1 MQKHTAIR
9 SLKTET
15 MMKQL
20 SVKDNSSYAK
30 EYFADI
36 PRLTRKID
44 SKTLEQLEHE
54 GVFVFPE
61 LVADAEDITKDQMIL
76 QRVGDCYRSQNVM
89 GFIGYG
95 DERLVLTSR
104 FSDENSDFFLQYMLE
119 QVLDFP
125 NIVDLSTSADQDD
138 RLFHM
143 LLFLFPYYLKQA
155 VRKGLFKTYIRRKYN
170 DSNVKGI
177 IDIPR
182 HIDRNT
188 PFVGKVAYNKREYS
202 YDNYLMEL
210 IRHTIEFIKKKP
222 YGKKILARV
231 KNEVQLVVDATQ
243 DYALFDKRSIIEKNT
258 RNVVRHAY
266 YREYRSLQHLCLL
279 ILQQQK
285 HNIGSGARQ
294 IYGILFD
301 GAWLW
306 EEYVNQLISD
316 KFYHPRNKGR
326 EGAQRLF
333 ACGVG
338 LIYPDFIGRE
348 QSPRLIAD
356 AKYKP
361 TDNIGGKDYL
371 QLLAYMLRF
380 DAKTGYYLYPDSQS
394 TGDVKLMLNEG
405 VKYENN
411 VKAREDICVIKHGLR
426 IPDTANSYDDFVIA
440 IKKSESAF
448 RELFHST
455 T

>member
-1 MQKHTAIR
+1 MVMI
-9 SLKTET
+9 
-15 MMKQL
+15 MKQIRI
-20 SVKDNSSYAK
+20 SDNSQYHKEQFSNVPHLTAK
-30 EYFADI
+30 I
-36 PRLTRKID
+36 
-44 SKTLEQLEHE
+44 SNKTLEQLERE

-61 LVADAEDITKDQMIL
+61 LLTDSEDITKDQMIL
-76 QRVGDCYRSQNVM
+76 QHIGENYRTQNVM

-95 DERLVLTSR
+95 DERLILTSR
-104 FSDENSDFFLQYMLE
+104 FSDNKNDYFLQYMLE

-125 NIVDLSTSADQDD
+125 NIVDLSTSANQED
-138 RLFHM
+138 RLFHF
-143 LLFLFPYYLKQA
+143 LLFLFPYYLEQA
-155 VRKGLFKTYIRRKYN
+155 IRKGLFKTYIRKKYN

-177 IDIPR
+177 IDVPR

-188 PFVGKVAYNKREYS
+188 PFIGKVAYNQREYS

-222 YGKKILARV
+222 YGNRILSKV
-231 KNEVQLVVDATQ
+231 KNEVQLVVNATQ
-243 DYALFDKRSIIEKNT
+243 NYSAFDKHSIVEKNKHSS
-258 RNVVRHAY
+258 VRHAY
-266 YREYRSLQHLCLL
+266 YREYRALQRLCLL

-306 EEYVNQLISD
+306 EEYVNKLISD
-316 KFYHPRNKGR
+316 KFYHPRNKGG

-333 ACGVG
+333 EGGIG
-338 LIYPDFIGRE
+338 LIYPDFIGRD
-348 QSPRLIAD
+348 QFPRLIAD

-361 TDNIGGKDYL
+361 TDNISGKDYL

-380 DAKTGYYLYPDSQS
+380 DAKTGYYLYPDSMS
-394 TGDVKLMLNEG
+394 IGDVRLRLNEG

-411 VKAREDICVIKHGLR
+411 VKARDDISVIKHGLT
-426 IPDTANSYDDFVIA
+426 IPQNADNYDSFVSQIQNNEMEFKQVLLENS
-440 IKKSESAF
+440 KNNQQ
-448 RELFHST
+448 L
-455 T
+455 

>member
-1 MQKHTAIR
+1 MVM
-9 SLKTET
+9 
-15 MMKQL
+15 MMKQIRI
-20 SVKDNSSYAK
+20 SDNSIYHKQQFSNIPHLTAK
-30 EYFADI
+30 I
-36 PRLTRKID
+36 SNK
-44 SKTLEQLEHE
+44 SLEQLERE

-61 LVADAEDITKDQMIL
+61 LLADSEDITKDQMIL
-76 QRVGDCYRSQNVM
+76 QHIGDNYRTYNVM

-104 FSDENSDFFLQYMLE
+104 FSDKKSDYFLQYMLE

-125 NIVDLSTSADQDD
+125 NIVDLSTSANQDD
-138 RLFHM
+138 RLFHF
-143 LLFLFPYYLKQA
+143 LLFLFPYYLEQA
-155 VRKGLFKTYIRRKYN
+155 IRKGLFKTYIRKNYN

-177 IDIPR
+177 IDVPR

-188 PFVGKVAYNKREYS
+188 PFIGKVAYNQREYS

-210 IRHTIEFIKKKP
+210 IRHTVEFIKKKP
-222 YGKKILARV
+222 YGNRILSKA
-231 KNEVQLVVDATQ
+231 KNEIQLVVNATQ
-243 DYALFDKRSIIEKNT
+243 NYSAFDKHSIVEKNKHSS
-258 RNVVRHAY
+258 VRHAY
-266 YREYRSLQHLCLL
+266 YREYRALQRLCLL

-306 EEYVNQLISD
+306 EEYINKLISD
-316 KFYHPRNKGR
+316 KFYHPRNKGG

-333 ACGVG
+333 EGGIG
-338 LIYPDFIGRE
+338 LIYPDFIGRD
-348 QSPRLIAD
+348 QISRLIAD

-361 TDNIGGKDYL
+361 TDNISGKDYL

-394 TGDVKLMLNEG
+394 VGDVRLRLNEG

-411 VKAREDICVIKHGLR
+411 VKARDDISVIKHGLL
-426 IPDTANSYDDFVIA
+426 IPQNADSYNIFVNQINDNE
-440 IKKSESAF
+440 IKFKQILLGTSCK
-448 RELFHST
+448 
-455 T
+455 

>member
-1 MQKHTAIR
+1 
-9 SLKTET
+9 
-15 MMKQL
+15 MKQL
-20 SVKDNSSYAK
+20 RIKDNSRYNK

-36 PRLTRKID
+36 PRLTAKIHN
-44 SKTLEQLEHE
+44 KTLEQLERE
-54 GVFVFPE
+54 GIFVFPE
-61 LVADAEDITKDQMIL
+61 FVADSEDITSDQMIL
-76 QRVGDCYRSQNVM
+76 QQTGDYFHTQNIM

-95 DERLVLTSR
+95 DERLVINSR
-104 FSDENSDFFLQYMLE
+104 FSDNNSDYFLQYMLE
-119 QVLDFP
+119 KVLDFP
-125 NIVDLSTSADQDD
+125 NIVDLSTSANQDD

-143 LLFLFPYYLKQA
+143 LLFLFLYYLEQA

-170 DSNVKGI
+170 DSNVKGV

-188 PFVGKVAYNKREYS
+188 PFVGKVAYNQREYS

-210 IRHTIEFIKKKP
+210 IRHTIEFIKKKS

-231 KNEVQLVVDATQ
+231 KDEVQLVVDATPN
-243 DYALFDKRSIIEKNT
+243 YSAFDKRKIIEKNT
-258 RNVVRHAY
+258 HNIVRHAY

-279 ILQQQK
+279 ILQHQK
-285 HNIGSGARQ
+285 HQIGSGARQ
-294 IYGILFD
+294 IYGVLFD

-316 KFYHPRNKGR
+316 KFYHPRNKGG

-333 ACGVG
+333 SGGIG

-348 QSPRLIAD
+348 KSHRLIAD

-371 QLLAYMLRF
+371 QLLAYMFRF
-380 DAKTGYYLYPDSQS
+380 DAKTGYYLYPDSMS
-394 TGDVKLMLNEG
+394 VGDVRLMLNEG

-411 VKAREDICVIKHGLR
+411 VKSREDICVIKHGLL
-426 IPDTANSYDDFVIA
+426 IPQNAENYDSFVSSIND
-440 IKKSESAF
+440 SENRYRQVFSDIV
-448 RELFHST
+448 
-455 T
+455 

>member
-1 MQKHTAIR
+1 
-9 SLKTET
+9 
-15 MMKQL
+15 MKQIRIR
-20 SVKDNSSYAK
+20 DNSQYDM
-30 EYFADI
+30 EYLAGI
-36 PRLTRKID
+36 PRLTQKID

-61 LVADAEDITKDQMIL
+61 LVTDAEDITKEQMVL
-76 QRVGDCYRSQNVM
+76 QRIGNSYHTQNVM

-95 DERLVLTSR
+95 DERLILTSR
-104 FSDENSDFFLQYMLE
+104 FSNENNDYFLQYMLE
-119 QVLDFP
+119 QVIDFP
-125 NIVDLSTSADQDD
+125 NIVDLSTNANQDD

-143 LLFLFPYYLKQA
+143 LLFLFPYYLELA
-155 VRKGLFKTYIRRKYN
+155 IRKGLFKNYIRRKYN
-170 DSNVKGI
+170 DSNVKGV

-188 PFVGKVAYNKREYS
+188 PFVGKVAYNQREYS

-222 YGKKILARV
+222 YGKKILSKV
-231 KNEVQLVVDATQ
+231 KDEVQLVVDVTQ
-243 DYALFDKRSIIEKNT
+243 GYAPFDKRSIIEKNT

-266 YREYRSLQHLCLL
+266 YREYRLLQRLCLL

-285 HNIGSGARQ
+285 HQIGSGARQ

-306 EEYVNQLISD
+306 EEYVNQLISE
-316 KFYHPRNKGR
+316 KFYHPRNKSG

-333 ACGVG
+333 AGGEG

-371 QLLAYMLRF
+371 QLLAYMFRF

-394 TGDVKLMLNEG
+394 SGDKKLMLNEG

-411 VKAREDICVIKHGLR
+411 VKAREDICVIKHGLY
-426 IPDTANSYDDFVIA
+426 IPDASNSYDDFVDA
-440 IKKSESAF
+440 ITKSESAF
-448 RELFHST
+448 KELFHSAT
-455 T
+455 

>member
-1 MQKHTAIR
+1 
-9 SLKTET
+9 
-15 MMKQL
+15 MKQIRI
-20 SVKDNSSYAK
+20 KDNSQYDK
-30 EYFADI
+30 EYLTDI
-36 PRLTRKID
+36 PRLTRKIE

-61 LVADAEDITKDQMIL
+61 LVADAEDITKDQMTL
-76 QRVGDCYRSQNVM
+76 QRIGNCYRTQDVM

-104 FSDENSDFFLQYMLE
+104 FADENSDYFLQYMLE

-125 NIVDLSTSADQDD
+125 NIVDLSTSANQDD

-143 LLFLFPYYLKQA
+143 LLFLFPYYLEQA

-170 DSNVKGI
+170 DSNIKGV
-177 IDIPR
+177 IDISR
-182 HIDRNT
+182 HIDKNT
-188 PFVGKVAYNKREYS
+188 PFVGKVAYDQREYS
-202 YDNYLMEL
+202 HDNYLMEL

-222 YGKKILARV
+222 YGQKILARV
-231 KNEVQLVVDATQ
+231 KDEVQLVVDATQ
-243 DYALFDKRSIIEKNT
+243 EYAPFDKRSIIEKNT

-285 HNIGSGARQ
+285 HQIGSGARQ

-316 KFYHPRNKGR
+316 KFYHPRNKGC

-333 ACGVG
+333 AGGIG

-348 QSPRLIAD
+348 QSLRLIAD

-394 TGDVKLMLNEG
+394 TGDVRLMLNEG

-411 VKAREDICVIKHGLR
+411 VKAREDICVIKHGLQ
-426 IPDTANSYDDFVIA
+426 IPDNTNSYQEF
-440 IKKSESAF
+440 SAF
-448 RELFHST
+448 MKSSEDAFKKIFAFA
-455 T
+455 

>member
-1 MQKHTAIR
+1 M
-9 SLKTET
+9 EM

-20 SVKDNSSYAK
+20 RIKDNSPYDK
-30 EYFADI
+30 GHFTDI
-36 PRLTRKID
+36 PRLTRKIE

-61 LVADAEDITKDQMIL
+61 LVNEAEDITKDQMIL
-76 QRVGDCYRSQNVM
+76 QRLGDCYRSQNVM

-104 FSDENSDFFLQYMLE
+104 FSDENSDYFLQYMLE

-125 NIVDLSTSADQDD
+125 NIVDLSTSANQDD

-143 LLFLFPYYLKQA
+143 LLFLFPYYLEQA
-155 VRKGLFKTYIRRKYN
+155 VRKGLFKKYIRRKYN
-170 DSNVKGI
+170 DSNVKGA

-182 HIDRNT
+182 HIDKNT
-188 PFVGKVAYNKREYS
+188 PFVGKIAYNQREYS

-231 KNEVQLVVDATQ
+231 KDEVQLVVDATQ
-243 DYALFDKRSIIEKNT
+243 EYAPFDKRSIIEKNT

-285 HNIGSGARQ
+285 HQIGSGARQ

-316 KFYHPRNKGR
+316 IFYHPRNKGND
-326 EGAQRLF
+326 GAQWLF
-333 ACGVG
+333 AGAAG
-338 LIYPDFIGRE
+338 KIYPDFIGRE

-361 TDNIGGKDYL
+361 TGNISGKDYL
-371 QLLAYMLRF
+371 QLLAYMFRF
-380 DAKTGYYLYPDSQS
+380 DAKTGYFLYPDSQS
-394 TGDVKLMLNEG
+394 TGDKKLMLNEG

-411 VKAREDICVIKHGLR
+411 VKARDDICVIKHGLH
-426 IPDTANSYDDFVIA
+426 IPDAAISYDDFVVA
-440 IKKSESAF
+440 IKNSESKFKA
-448 RELFHST
+448 LFHST